1 MFSEFDVGDPN
12 FPSRLKQA
20 RMAKGWTQLEFS
32 EKVGISLAM
41 IQRYE
46 MEQDRKYHA
55 KPRRHT
61 LEKMNSLLF
70 QSPQPAGFDFG
81 EKDNLKKF
89 TTEELLDEIQSRG
102 YEITLLKK

>member
-1 MFSEFDVGDPN
+1 MFSEFDVGVPN

-20 RMAKGWTQLEFS
+20 RMAKGWTQLEFA

-55 KPRRHT
+55 KPKRQT

-70 QSPQPAGFDFG
+70 QPVGFDFG
-81 EKDNLKKF
+81 DKENLKKF

-102 YEITLLKK
+102 YQINLLKK